1 MNDPLEVF
9 KQEKKQSILRDI
21 SIETILR
28 DSLTRDI
35 EAITTQMGIELSAVN
50 LRRLKTHREE
60 VEKER
65 LEVEQKIEALYQKL
79 NEANESLNLLRQEED
94 ISLLDKVDNERYVI
108 ILSGTIDAVNRNSSE
123 AIVAHLRKLVKDA
136 SLTLHRIES
145 GSIKLFLEG
154 SSEGFNILRNLW
166 ESGELTEILGLP
178 IEKIELAHR
187 NQSPSQ
193 TQVQPTISNT
203 MKQQREQVF
212 ISYSHKDKEWLE
224 KLTTMLKPLVRNQT
238 INVWDDTKI
247 KAGSQWKDEINE
259 ALAAAKI
266 AVLIVS
272 PNFLASDFIAEH
284 ELPPLLQVAK
294 QEGLTIIWVCISSCL
309 YQETEI
315 GNYQAAHDISR
326 PLKKLSEAE
335 LDDVLVDICQKIK
348 ALSSKN
354 P

>member
-9 KQEKKQSILRDI
+9 KQEKKQAILRDI
-21 SIETILR
+21 NIETILR
-28 DSLTRDI
+28 DGLTRDI
-35 EAITTQMGIELSAVN
+35 EAITMQIKGELSQESVE
-50 LRRLKTHREE
+50 RLKYRKEFR
-60 VEKER
+60 EKER

-79 NEANESLNLLRQEED
+79 NKENESLNLLRQEED

-108 ILSGTIDAVNRNSSE
+108 ILSGTINAVDKNRSE
-123 AIVAHLRKLVKDA
+123 AIVAHLRKLIKDA

-154 SSEGFNILRNLW
+154 SSEGFNILTNLW

-247 KAGSQWKDEINE
+247 KAGSQWKDEIN
-259 ALAAAKI
+259 
-266 AVLIVS
+266 
-272 PNFLASDFIAEH
+272 
-284 ELPPLLQVAK
+284 
-294 QEGLTIIWVCISSCL
+294 
-309 YQETEI
+309 
-315 GNYQAAHDISR
+315 
-326 PLKKLSEAE
+326 
-335 LDDVLVDICQKIK
+335 K
-348 ALSSKN
+348 A
-354 P
+354 